1 MIYYCMQNAI
11 SGISFR
17 IAQNLEKRQDM
28 KGLRWISGGAA
39 SAAMVVILL
48 ISSFQAA
55 MYLDFGVYEREYT
68 KYQVLRDLDMEMD
81 DAMYVTREM
90 MAYLKGDR
98 ERLSVV
104 TTMEGK
110 EQDFFNEQDRL
121 HMEDVQGLF
130 LGGLALRRWALA
142 VLAAALVLLA
152 AVYRKEMWKILAGS
166 YQVTLGLLAVLIL
179 LLGIAVA
186 RDFNAVFTK
195 FHEIFFD
202 NDLWLFDPAEDYMIR
217 MLPEGLFFDMVIRIG
232 ALFLAGLCVLLV
244 LSILYRVRAGKGSA
258 GG

>member
-1 MIYYCMQNAI
+1 
-11 SGISFR
+11 
-17 IAQNLEKRQDM
+17 M
-28 KGLRWISGGAA
+28 KGLRWIAGGAA
-39 SAAMVVILL
+39 SIAAVVILL

-55 MYLDFGVYEREYT
+55 MYLDFGIYEKEYT
-68 KYQVLRDLDMEMD
+68 KDQVLRALDMEME

-104 TTMEGK
+104 TTVEGK

-130 LGGLALRRWALA
+130 LGGLAMRRWAFA
-142 VLAAALVLLA
+142 VLAAALVILA
-152 AVYRKEMWKILAGS
+152 AVCRKEMWKTLAGS
-166 YQVTLGLLAVLIL
+166 FQAALGILAALIL
-179 LLGIAVA
+179 FLGIAMA
-186 RDFNAVFTK
+186 RNFNAVFTK

-202 NDLWLFDPAEDYMIR
+202 NDLWIFDPAEDYMIR

-232 ALFLAGLCVLLV
+232 GFFLAGLTVLLI
-244 LSILYRVRAGKGSA
+244 LSIVYTVRSRKAGDGRILA
-258 GG
+258 E

>member
-1 MIYYCMQNAI
+1 
-11 SGISFR
+11 
-17 IAQNLEKRQDM
+17 M
-28 KGLRWISGGAA
+28 KGLRWIAGGAA
-39 SAAMVVILL
+39 SIAAVVILL

-55 MYLDFGVYEREYT
+55 MYLDFGIYEKEYT
-68 KYQVLRDLDMEMD
+68 KYQVLRALDMKME

-104 TTMEGK
+104 TTVEGK

-130 LGGLALRRWALA
+130 LGGLAMRRWAFA
-142 VLAAALVLLA
+142 VLAAALVILA
-152 AVYRKEMWKILAGS
+152 AVCRKEMWKTLAGS
-166 YQVTLGLLAVLIL
+166 FQAALGILAALIL
-179 LLGIAVA
+179 FLGIAMV
-186 RDFNAVFTK
+186 RNFNAVFTK

-202 NDLWLFDPAEDYMIR
+202 NDLWIFDPAEDYMIR

-232 ALFLAGLCVLLV
+232 GFFLAGLTVLLI
-244 LSILYRVRAGKGSA
+244 LSIVYTVRSRKV
-258 GG
+258 GGGRILAE

>member
-1 MIYYCMQNAI
+1 
-11 SGISFR
+11 
-17 IAQNLEKRQDM
+17 M
-28 KGLRWISGGAA
+28 KGLRWIAGGAA
-39 SAAMVVILL
+39 SIATVVILL

-55 MYLDFGVYEREYT
+55 MYLDFGIYEKEYT
-68 KYQVLRDLDMEMD
+68 KYQVLRALDMEME

-104 TTMEGK
+104 TTVEGK

-130 LGGLALRRWALA
+130 LGGLAMRRWAFA
-142 VLAAALVLLA
+142 VLAAALVILA
-152 AVYRKEMWKILAGS
+152 AVCRKEMWKTLAGS
-166 YQVTLGLLAVLIL
+166 FQAALGILAALIL
-179 LLGIAVA
+179 FLGIAMA
-186 RDFNAVFTK
+186 RNFNAVFTK

-202 NDLWLFDPAEDYMIR
+202 NDLWIFDPAEDYMIR

-232 ALFLAGLCVLLV
+232 GFFLAGLTVLLI
-244 LSILYRVRAGKGSA
+244 LSIVYTVRSRKAGDGRILA
-258 GG
+258 E